1 MAGKSSPPLS
11 QPGRCARRFKR
22 PVHFNVGSRWPQALV
37 QTRERLR
44 LRSFA
49 LATWPSCRGPRQPTA
64 SELAVVPST
73 TPSALNSNA
82 WPARPRRVLSRH
94 NVGSKFLRAFYCVP
108 SHADE
113 RAQHTRH
120 ASRGS
125 GGAALTLET
134 SAVFQTGPRRHRKR
148 PDLPSQAPRQISRH
162 PKSLI
167 LRAGLQRTA

>member
-1 MAGKSSPPLS
+1 MFPAKCAASGVSGRDVQLTLEQARPSCRATQAAGSFGS
-11 QPGRCARRFKR
+11 
-22 PVHFNVGSRWPQALV
+22 GSRWPQALV

-134 SAVFQTGPRRHRKR
+134 SAVFQTGP
-148 PDLPSQAPRQISRH
+148 SVFFS
-162 PKSLI
+162 
-167 LRAGLQRTA
+167 

>member
-1 MAGKSSPPLS
+1 MSSSPLSKPGPRAGPL
-11 QPGRCARRFKR
+11 KR
-22 PVHFNVGSRWPQALV
+22 PVPSAVGSRWPQALV

-134 SAVFQTGPRRHRKR
+134 SAVFQTGPNQLLQGGALLRIESDTVLVHHGA
-148 PDLPSQAPRQISRH
+148 PSLGGDPSQP
-162 PKSLI
+162 
-167 LRAGLQRTA
+167 

>member
-1 MAGKSSPPLS
+1 MSSSPLSKPGPRAGPL
-11 QPGRCARRFKR
+11 KR
-22 PVHFNVGSRWPQALV
+22 PVPSAVGSRWPQALV

-134 SAVFQTGPRRHRKR
+134 SAVFQTGPNVQ
-148 PDLPSQAPRQISRH
+148 LYLRQ
-162 PKSLI
+162 
-167 LRAGLQRTA
+167 

>member
-1 MAGKSSPPLS
+1 MSSSPLSKPGPRAGPL
-11 QPGRCARRFKR
+11 KR
-22 PVHFNVGSRWPQALV
+22 PVPSAVGSRWPQALV

-108 SHADE
+108 SHTDE

-134 SAVFQTGPRRHRKR
+134 SAVFQTGPTSCV
-148 PDLPSQAPRQISRH
+148 PVSVPSPYRSA
-162 PKSLI
+162 LI
-167 LRAGLQRTA
+167 MTGHSCPVNQRTSK